1 MNRYPSILDDILQQ
15 VLAVE
20 DELARPE
27 YQPDAMR
34 DMRLKDAYTIVGKL
48 SDSLDNIQRACD
60 ECRHIINNYYVYCW
74 IVVID
79 IPVDIVSS
87 CSLKVGG
94 SCC

>member
-60 ECRHIINNYYVYCW
+60 ECRHIINNFG
-74 IVVID
+74 D
-79 IPVDIVSS
+79 
-87 CSLKVGG
+87 
-94 SCC
+94 